1 MPLNITTGSLS
12 AKGFGFT
19 NLGLV
24 RLTTGAEQEIFATSL
39 GSRSAAIQLANGNI
53 VTGSYIQSSN
63 NQGLR
68 YKALTVINSTAVYGS
83 EQTASYNNCF
93 GGTNATDLASGNI
106 VSGRQMSHA
115 EDGTN
120 SYTGGLGIHRQTFR
134 TWSNYNSAK
143 GLSPIEQVK
152 VADAIAFKSH
162 IERSGRKIWRVGPWG
177 WGCLKGQKH
186 LQAFICQSRHK
197 DVQRWK
203 RNCK

>member
-24 RLTTGAEQEIFATSL
+24 KLTTGAEQEIFATSL

-83 EQTASYNNCF
+83 EQTINYNNC
-93 GGTNATDLASGNI
+93 GGGSYNDTSLSSGSI
-106 VSGRQMSHA
+106 VSGRQISHA

-120 SYTGGLGIHRQTFR
+120 SYTGFGNLYYKTFDLTYKNTLSWSGASTTSVVQSGSWTDVPSTSVTNSPTVNICTGQAYFVGSGACGRLTYASINHFLYYR
-134 TWSNYNSAK
+134 TLTVS
-143 GLSPIEQVK
+143 
-152 VADAIAFKSH
+152 
-162 IERSGRKIWRVGPWG
+162 
-177 WGCLKGQKH
+177 
-186 LQAFICQSRHK
+186 
-197 DVQRWK
+197 
-203 RNCK
+203 

>member
-83 EQTASYNNCF
+83 EQTANYNNCF
-93 GGTNATDLASGNI
+93 GGTNATDLSSGFI

-120 SYTGGLGIHRQTFR
+120 SYTGFGNLYYKSFDLTYKNTLSWSGSSTTPVVQSGGWTDVPSTSVTNSPTVNICTGQSYFVGGGNCGRLTYSSINHFLYYR
-134 TWSNYNSAK
+134 TLTVS
-143 GLSPIEQVK
+143 
-152 VADAIAFKSH
+152 
-162 IERSGRKIWRVGPWG
+162 
-177 WGCLKGQKH
+177 
-186 LQAFICQSRHK
+186 
-197 DVQRWK
+197 
-203 RNCK
+203 